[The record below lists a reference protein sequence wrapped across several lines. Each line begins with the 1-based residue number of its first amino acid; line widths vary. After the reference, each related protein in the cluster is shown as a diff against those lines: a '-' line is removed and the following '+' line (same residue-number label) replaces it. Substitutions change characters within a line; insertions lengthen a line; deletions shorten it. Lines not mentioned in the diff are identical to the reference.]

1 MARASFATIAPHAII
16 VSIGA
21 TITADIITPN
31 VEVRDT

>member
-1 MARASFATIAPHAII
+1 MARASSVIIAPHATI

>member
-1 MARASFATIAPHAII
+1 MARALSAITASCAII
-16 VSIGA
+16 ATGA